1 MLKVAIEFLSKM
13 SILYHI
19 LLAPQSGAHRIAPH
33 RDPSNPIQSIQPT
46 YSCILRGKAERITP
60 NYNYPKFTIMC
71 QVYLT
76 RLEAVLPQI
85 TITPNL
91 L

>member
-1 MLKVAIEFLSKM
+1 MILFIVLKVAIEFLSKM

-76 RLEAVLPQI
+76 RLEAV
-85 TITPNL
+85 
-91 L
+91 